1 MREIATRR
9 GERLSLVK
17 RADEWK
23 DSILGE
29 TPDKLLEFVG
39 SVQQMLM
46 VKLDRIE
53 HKIELKKLNKEVKQ
67 EAKSNKSQKNKIAS
81 ALVELKTTSKQNT
94 IPTKFGNTK
103 TKKTN
108 IERAQLIVVNFYQNI
123 I

>member
-67 EAKSNKSQKNKIAS
+67 EAKSNKSQKNKITS
-81 ALVELKTTSKQNT
+81 ALVDLKTTSKQNT
-94 IPTKFGNTK
+94 IPTRLGNTK

-108 IERAQLIVVNFYQNI
+108 IERA
-123 I
+123 